1 MLRRRQFLSGLAVS
15 SLGHKA
21 FAGANSRSILNQL
34 ETLDANILLMRHALA
49 PGFGDPDAFDVTQC
63 STQRNLDSQGRAQAI
78 AIGEKF
84 KKSGVTF
91 DTIFSS
97 QWCRCIETAEL
108 LKMGPVQEFV
118 GLNSFFQRY
127 AKSDET
133 LQKLEQKLSS
143 LDPDGLYLMVT
154 HQVVIQAVAQLSV
167 SSGECV
173 AYNFQSEQAVKL
185 QIN

>member
-1 MLRRRQFLSGLAVS
+1 MGEGIYHVASTSISFRTGCLKLGTQSFCRCQFQINPQSARDIGRQYLIDA
-15 SLGHKA
+15 A
-21 FAGANSRSILNQL
+21 RAGPRLW
-34 ETLDANILLMRHALA
+34 R
-49 PGFGDPDAFDVTQC
+49 P
-63 STQRNLDSQGRAQAI
+63 QGRAQAI

-127 AKSDET
+127 AKRDEP

>member
-1 MLRRRQFLSGLAVS
+1 MLHRRQFLSGLAVS

-34 ETLDANILLMRHALA
+34 KTLDANILLMRHALA

-91 DTIFSS
+91 DSVFSS
-97 QWCRCIETAEL
+97 QWCRCIL
-108 LKMGPVQEFV
+108 LLE
-118 GLNSFFQRY
+118 RI
-127 AKSDET
+127 SD
-133 LQKLEQKLSS
+133 K
-143 LDPDGLYLMVT
+143 
-154 HQVVIQAVAQLSV
+154 
-167 SSGECV
+167 
-173 AYNFQSEQAVKL
+173 
-185 QIN
+185 

>member
-1 MLRRRQFLSGLAVS
+1 MLHRRQFLSGLAVS

-34 ETLDANILLMRHALA
+34 KTLDANILLMRHALA
-49 PGFGDPDAFDVTQC
+49 PGFGDPDAFDVIQC

-91 DTIFSS
+91 DTVFSS

-127 AKSDET
+127 AKRDET

-154 HQVVIQAVAQLSV
+154 HQVVIQAITSNSV
-167 SSGECV
+167 SSGGLV
-173 AYNFQSEQAVKL
+173 AYNTSTLQALNVR
-185 QIN
+185 